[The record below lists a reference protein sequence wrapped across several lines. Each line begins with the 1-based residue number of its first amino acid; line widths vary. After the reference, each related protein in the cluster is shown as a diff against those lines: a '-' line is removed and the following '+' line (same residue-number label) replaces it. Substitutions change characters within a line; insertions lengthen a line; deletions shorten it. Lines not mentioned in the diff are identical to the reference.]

1 MSFRP
6 FQRLRLGLATLGAA
20 VLASLASGQ
29 ASLKIEGEGYFRLL
43 HEGRAVYAKRVSVA
57 VKDGELKEASGLSFL
72 PPIRLSDAKFSVD
85 VEGWVTVRGSKV
97 ARFMLARFA
106 SEPQPEGNFLIAR
119 DRPEFGFAGKEG
131 FGTVVS
137 GAASPSAPPASQLDA
152 RPSTS
157 AAGGATRISI
167 DEKAEVEGTRITLGE
182 IARIEGPGAERLRS
196 LDLGNAP
203 VHGVPLPYT
212 RDRIVA
218 KIALLGF
225 DSKNSEL
232 AMGATVEIRRA
243 GQIVTPDQFLAAARS
258 AVEAKLGLK
267 ADLDCPD
274 KQAELRVPNGAVE
287 LVAESVTTADGAVT
301 VTLGVKV
308 DGRRIVGRT
317 VRLVGPALAYAVQ
330 AGATVNVRF
339 VSNGVAI
346 EMTGRA
352 RQSGVVGQTIEITVQ
367 PGTGSVPTT
376 HQGTIQASGLVE
388 VRL

>member
-57 VKDGELKEASGLSFL
+57 VKDGELK
-72 PPIRLSDAKFSVD
+72 
-85 VEGWVTVRGSKV
+85 GWVTVRGSKV

-258 AVEAKLGLK
+258 AVQIGLEAKLGLK